1 MKNKKI
7 IASVLATVMSLSFMA
22 CGTSKTEA
30 PKNSSEEKKV
40 ITMGSSGV
48 YTDMVDIIGKYMSEK
63 GYEIKLVT
71 FDSNSGAADACS
83 ANELDAFI
91 FNHEPWIKQYNKDNG
106 TTLKMMNHL
115 YYGRTAMYSKKYSSV
130 AELPDNAVIAIP
142 NDSTNMEQTL
152 LFLQEQGLIKL
163 GEKTESF
170 YTTLDITEN
179 PKNISF
185 LEAEITYTAMRIIQG
200 YTYYYGIETNFKM
213 SGLQAVCSEST
224 AYPYMS
230 NHINL
235 SMLCGGTRR
244 YCKWGDDEVS
254 VSIPYTKFALTVEGT
269 LRTIDLQDNNEKKSI
284 VRKKLSM
291 NHMENEF
298 PLHDNFHYCDLP
310 ITYQ

>member
-115 YYGRTAMYSKKYSSV
+115 YYGRTAMYAKKYYSV
-130 AELPDNAVIAIP
+130 AELPDNPVMAIP
-142 NDSTNMEQTL
+142 NDSTSMEDTL
-152 LFLQEQGLIKL
+152 LFG
-163 GEKTESF
+163 
-170 YTTLDITEN
+170 
-179 PKNISF
+179 
-185 LEAEITYTAMRIIQG
+185 
-200 YTYYYGIETNFKM
+200 
-213 SGLQAVCSEST
+213 
-224 AYPYMS
+224 
-230 NHINL
+230 H
-235 SMLCGGTRR
+235 
-244 YCKWGDDEVS
+244 
-254 VSIPYTKFALTVEGT
+254 
-269 LRTIDLQDNNEKKSI
+269 
-284 VRKKLSM
+284 
-291 NHMENEF
+291 
-298 PLHDNFHYCDLP
+298 
-310 ITYQ
+310 

>member
-1 MKNKKI
+1 MKKGGEIMKSKKI

-185 LEAEITYTAMRIIQG
+185 LETEITYTARSADDCDAFVCTALQAKEAGMDPEKFLAENLTKKDYPIGLTVLEEDSESQWVKDMLEVLG
-200 YTYYYGIETNFKM
+200 SDNFK
-213 SGLQAVCSEST
+213 
-224 AYPYMS
+224 
-230 NHINL
+230 
-235 SMLCGGTRR
+235 
-244 YCKWGDDEVS
+244 KD
-254 VSIPYTKFALTVEGT
+254 F
-269 LRTIDLQDNNEKKSI
+269 NEIYKGCL
-284 VRKKLSM
+284 VL
-291 NHMENEF
+291 F
-298 PLHDNFHYCDLP
+298 
-310 ITYQ
+310 